1 MATMP
6 RYFTTVVLGLTFAS
20 VGTFSSD
27 SLAERANHTEKP
39 STAPIGDFQPN
50 PKLEGRLSIG
60 GSDTMQ
66 PLLRKLASDFTLRH
80 PKIIISVEGTGSS
93 AGIREFLMG
102 ISLQRRGDK
111 ARSKGHAGATQVQ
124 ALASSRELTDKE
136 ISNFVSRYGYE
147 PTPIAIAMDAIAIY
161 VHKDNP
167 VENLSLEQLAGIFG
181 DGATSQNIEKWGQAG
196 VQIMANEPINLY
208 GRNSGSGTYDIFID
222 AVLRGGSFKPSITET
237 PGSASEVLSIGQDPL
252 AIGYA
257 GVGFKTSDVRVV
269 PLRDAAGTAQTPG
282 LETVTTERYPLSRTL
297 WLYANQDPKSAWDP
311 ELLEFLK
318 YVNSPR
324 GQAIVSAS
332 HLYPLPESVVAKN
345 HSRLNG
351 TSMAAA
357 ASRP

>member
-6 RYFTTVVLGLTFAS
+6 RYITTVVLGFAIAS
-20 VGTFSSD
+20 IGAFSTVSWAD
-27 SLAERANHTEKP
+27 RANHVEKP
-39 STAPIGDFQPN
+39 STSTIGDFQPD

-66 PLLRKLASDFTLRH
+66 PLLKRLASDFSLRH

-111 ARSKGHAGATQVQ
+111 ARQKGHAGATQVQ
-124 ALASSRELTDKE
+124 ALASSRPLTDQE
-136 ISNFVSRYGYE
+136 RSNFVSRYGYE

-167 VENLSLEQLAGIFG
+167 VENLTLEQLAGIFG

-196 VQIMANEPINLY
+196 VQSMANEPINLY
-208 GRNSGSGTYDIFID
+208 GRNSGSGTYDIFVD
-222 AVLRGGSFKPSITET
+222 AVLRGAPFKSSTTET
-237 PGSASEVLSIGQDPL
+237 PGSASEVLSIGQDPFG
-252 AIGYA
+252 IGYA
-257 GVGFKTSDVRVV
+257 GVGFKTSAVRVV
-269 PLRDAAGTAQTPG
+269 PLRDAAGTALSPE
-282 LETVTTERYPLSRTL
+282 LDTVTTERYPLSRTL
-297 WLYANQDPKSAWDP
+297 WLYANQDPKAAWDP

-351 TSMAAA
+351 MSMAAA